1 MLLRNHVVPHLAW
14 LTAAVVFCAAC
25 MAVHPTLAAD
35 KSVGPD
41 KEQAST
47 GISLTEFQ
55 KLHKQLQIKDQP
67 WAAIPWQLSITEAR
81 KVAAKENKPILLFT
95 GNGHLL
101 ACG

>member
-1 MLLRNHVVPHLAW
+1 MFLRNQVVPHLAW
-14 LTAAVVFCAAC
+14 LTAAVVFCAAS
-25 MAVHPTLAAD
+25 MAVHPSLAAD

-41 KEQAST
+41 KEQGST

-55 KLHKQLQIKDQP
+55 KLHKQLQIKGQP

-81 KVAAKENKPILLFT
+81 KLAAKENKPILLSK